1 MLLSALAVVAGT
13 GAALVVGGKLSNSSL
28 ASVHRIWLLLA
39 GAGLELVGSE
49 WAPATVGLGLVIGGY
64 VLLIGFAAGNFRLA
78 GMVMVALGLLANLV
92 VVAWDGGMPVRG
104 VGPGVTFGPRHHGER
119 PGDHLTGLADTVRVP
134 ALGEMISAGDIVLTV
149 GAAVV
154 AFGLIRPR
162 RRPPGSTRPDLVRT
176 LPSE

>member
-1 MLLSALAVVAGT
+1 MLLSAIAVVAGT
-13 GAALVVGGKLSNSSL
+13 VAALVVGGKLSNSSL

-49 WAPATVGLGLVIGGY
+49 WVSATAGLVLVIGGY
-64 VLLIGFAAGNFRLA
+64 VLLIGFAASNFRLA
-78 GMVMVALGLLANLV
+78 GMVMVTIGLLANLA

-104 VGPGVTFGPRHHGER
+104 VAPEVTFGPRHHGQR
-119 PGDHLTGLADTVRVP
+119 PGDHLTGLADTVRVA

-149 GAAVV
+149 GTAVV
-154 AFGLIRPR
+154 AFGLVRPPR
-162 RRPPGSTRPDLVRT
+162 RRPGSTRPDPVRT